1 MTFKEII
8 HQEPARV
15 SRFIALTSIH
25 ELGAEARRKADTLRE
40 SRGSNNNHSDELVI
54 RWFDEIAEM
63 AERKLEVVN
72 DASETGALYSLNN

>member
-8 HQEPARV
+8 DQEPAKV
-15 SRFIALTSIH
+15 SRFTALTSIH

-40 SRGSNNNHSDELVI
+40 SRGPKDSNDELII

-63 AERKLEVVN
+63 AERKLELVN
-72 DASETGALYSLNN
+72 DSSAPGAVYSLNN

>member
-8 HQEPARV
+8 QQEPAKV
-15 SRFIALTSIH
+15 NRFTALTSIH

-40 SRGSNNNHSDELVI
+40 SRDTSNPSDELVI

-63 AERKLEVVN
+63 AERKLEIVN
-72 DASETGALYSLNN
+72 DASVPGAMYSLDN